1 MGEAW
6 IIDGVRSPRG
16 RGKANGSLHH
26 IHPQELLAQVLN
38 ALRDRVGFDPDDVDD
53 VVVGNGN
60 SSGDQGMCIGRMAV
74 LAAGWPVEAPGI
86 TLNRFCGSG
95 QQAVTFAA
103 MGIQAGHQDLVVGAG
118 VEMMSRWPVEEG
130 AVDFSAGN
138 PALRE
143 RFPLVPQGVSADLI
157 ATVERFDRDVVD
169 AFALSSQQRAATAID
184 EGRFDRSVVP
194 IHNEDG
200 SVALDRDEFPRPGT
214 TLDGAGQADPVVR
227 GDGTRRRP
235 RLRALVRRD
244 VPAGVPGGRGGRARA
259 PRRQLVG
266 CGRRGQRVG
275 AGVARLRQGARV
287 HAPGADR
294 DERRRRRRAGDHAHG
309 TRSGVAEVPPT
320 GGHDGRR
327 HRPVGDQRGVRR
339 RPAEDDA

>member
-95 QQAVTFAA
+95 QQAVTYAA

-157 ATVERFDRDVVD
+157 ATDRRLRPRRRRRVR
-169 AFALSSQQRAATAID
+169 ARAASSATATAIARRAVRPQRRAD
-184 EGRFDRSVVP
+184 PQRGRFRRPRSRRVP
-194 IHNEDG
+194 P
-200 SVALDRDEFPRPGT
+200 PRH
-214 TLDGAGQADPVVR
+214 DARRSGQADAVVR
-227 GDGTRRRP
+227 GDGAHRLP

-244 VPAGVPGGRGGRARA
+244 VPAGVPGGQRRRARA

-275 AGVARLRQGARV
+275 AGVTRVRDGPRV
-287 HAPGADR
+287 HAPR
-294 DERRRRRRAGDHAHG
+294 PHSDERRRRRRAGDHAH
-309 TRSGVAEVPPT
+309 RA
-320 GGHDGRR
+320 R
-327 HRPVGDQRGVRR
+327 VRR
-339 RPAEDDA
+339 RRSASNGRA